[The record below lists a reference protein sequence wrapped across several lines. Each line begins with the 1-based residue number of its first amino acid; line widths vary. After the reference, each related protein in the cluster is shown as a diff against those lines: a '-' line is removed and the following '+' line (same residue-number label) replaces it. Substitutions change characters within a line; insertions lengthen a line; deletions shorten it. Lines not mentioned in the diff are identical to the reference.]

1 MDLFRESALERES
14 AQAAARGQH
23 WRSNP
28 FLLKDNMPQASG
40 ESLGDWPRR
49 HDAWQRGFEGHF
61 RQGPE
66 LAPSAADARPPAS
79 RGGARALQEHRP

>member
-1 MDLFRESALERES
+1 MDILRESALEREG

-40 ESLGDWPRR
+40 ESLGAWSRW
-49 HDAWQRGFEGHF
+49 HDA
-61 RQGPE
+61 
-66 LAPSAADARPPAS
+66 
-79 RGGARALQEHRP
+79 